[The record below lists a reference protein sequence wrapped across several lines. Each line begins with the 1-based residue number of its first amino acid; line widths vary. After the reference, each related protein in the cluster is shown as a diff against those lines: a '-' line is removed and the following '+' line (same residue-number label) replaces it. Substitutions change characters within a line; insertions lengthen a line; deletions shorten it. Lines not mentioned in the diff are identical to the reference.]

1 MTNTSVSLTNSAKSR
16 ILQSLSEMFQ
26 KVLDKSYDEDF
37 TPGIDSKIDFSV
49 CFDSPLKT
57 SNG

>member
-1 MTNTSVSLTNSAKSR
+1 
-16 ILQSLSEMFQ
+16 MFQ